1 LELKNSE
8 DTVENRENIKAIELA
23 IKDENEW
30 KLMSI
35 YLKNY
40 RVEEIK

>member
-8 DTVENRENIKAIELA
+8 DTVENREKIKTIELA